1 MVKIAKASS
10 ANTTAE
16 YHVNQL
22 PGHPGFQCAFRH
34 AKNDS
39 DECLMA
45 MYFSF
50 IPEAVVLDMHH
61 RLFHDVGQRL
71 FDQ

>member
-1 MVKIAKASS
+1 MVKIAKANSVC
-10 ANTTAE
+10 TTAE
-16 YHVNQL
+16 YQIYQL
-22 PGHPGFQCAFRH
+22 PGHPGFQCALRR
-34 AKNDS
+34 AKGNS

-61 RLFHDVGQRL
+61 RLFHDVSQRL
-71 FDQ
+71 LE